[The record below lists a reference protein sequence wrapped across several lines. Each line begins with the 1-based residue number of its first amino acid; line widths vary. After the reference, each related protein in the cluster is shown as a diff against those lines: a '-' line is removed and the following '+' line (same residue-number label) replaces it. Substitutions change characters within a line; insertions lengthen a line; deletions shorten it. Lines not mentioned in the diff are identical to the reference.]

1 MYANKV
7 PCRLG
12 SGIPLAF
19 LTPRVALD
27 IFDVS
32 ILTPFVLNSIGISEY
47 ALSNDEILDPPLN
60 IALHSKT
67 PRILI
72 CVDFH

>member
-1 MYANKV
+1 MLIRYPVGWGAGY
-7 PCRLG
+7 P
-12 SGIPLAF
+12 SHSSP
-19 LTPRVALD
+19 LD